1 MLCALAFAGCKEQ
14 TIDSAP
20 LFALEM
26 TINMGDKFSE
36 NIAITADKGNIA
48 ANVVYDSE
56 MSAVQA
62 MLSDFDSTKNGP
74 RSSHE
79 YTLSITGSNI
89 GSAITIRIVT
99 DVQWYGLSK
108 IYDVAGN
115 EIDFNSNQS
124 NTEIEF
130 SL

>member
-1 MLCALAFAGCKEQ
+1 
-14 TIDSAP
+14 
-20 LFALEM
+20 M

-99 DVQWYGLSK
+99 DDQWYGLSK